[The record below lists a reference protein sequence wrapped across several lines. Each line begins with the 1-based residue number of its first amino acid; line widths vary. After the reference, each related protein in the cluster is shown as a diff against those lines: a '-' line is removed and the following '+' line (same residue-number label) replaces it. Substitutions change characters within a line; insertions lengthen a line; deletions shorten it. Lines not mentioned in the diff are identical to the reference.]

1 MADTF
6 AIYSLRRKRAHL
18 AGEIEQAMRLV
29 AKKRETLAT
38 LDAVIRLFE
47 PESNPDLIAAIRP
60 VSARRCAFFRHGE
73 MPRLCLVALREAGK
87 PVPCRYVAEYAMQAK
102 GLNVSGKVREEITEN
117 IRQAL
122 ARLAAKG
129 FVRKIV
135 EWPETWWELALE

>member
-1 MADTF
+1 MADTL
-6 AIYSLRRKRAHL
+6 AIYALRRKRAHL

-47 PESNPDLIAAIRP
+47 PESNPELIATIRP

-73 MPRLCLVALREAGK
+73 IPRLCLLALREAGK
-87 PVPCRYVAEYAMQAK
+87 PVPCRYVAECATQAK
-102 GLNVSGKVREEITEN
+102 GLDVNGRVRKEITETV
-117 IRQAL
+117 RQSL

-129 FVRKIV
+129 LARKIV
-135 EWPETWWELALE
+135 EWPETWWELAL